1 LLAAAAVQAGKL
13 KRKVLVI
20 DRKSRFD
27 GVSVYTGTIPSKI
40 LRETVLNL
48 TGWRDRSFYVRLCR
62 VKVAIPAEDVNARL
76 HKTLDYEVDALNRM
90 PIHDEFRVSHS
101 AKKDQK

>member
-1 LLAAAAVQAGKL
+1 MSSAAAVQAGKL

-20 DRKSRFD
+20 DRKSRLG
-27 GVSVYTGTIPSKI
+27 GVYVYTGTIPSKT

-48 TGWRDRSFYVRLCR
+48 TGWRDRSFYVRLCL
-62 VKVAIPAEDVNARL
+62 VKVAIPDEDVNARL

-90 PIHDEFRVSHS
+90 PIPDEFRV
-101 AKKDQK
+101 